1 VITDSCIATISKRAR
16 APITNPSY
24 VIWVSTKIPR
34 CDSTIKTQQTHQNKT
49 KKNQINYNLNR
60 FKFKTLLYAKKKLKM
75 VLLGHKT
82 AVIVPDNLPYDL
94 IVLHFSFSS

>member
-60 FKFKTLLYAKKKLKM
+60 FKFKTLLYAKKILKM